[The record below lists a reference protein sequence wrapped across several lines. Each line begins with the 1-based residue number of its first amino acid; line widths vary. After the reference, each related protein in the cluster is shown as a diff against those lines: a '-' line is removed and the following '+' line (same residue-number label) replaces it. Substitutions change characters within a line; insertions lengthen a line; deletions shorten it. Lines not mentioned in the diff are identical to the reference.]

1 MWPFKAGSMQI
12 LKTDPTIDI
21 STSSGMLRVTVH
33 PSRSWLVVLFES
45 GAILIFGIMTYRYW
59 GSMSQLFRAIFVLG
73 TLSGTGGLIFQLPGT
88 EIIEISS
95 EKLTVRKEIHGWERK
110 REYATKECCELEWMQ
125 AAEDTPQS
133 LQFKNGWRTV
143 KLGENLSENQAIE
156 ILTALQ
162 NSVPE
167 AAQQLCSYPD
177 GKKHFI
183 TLGLN

>member
-1 MWPFKAGSMQI
+1 MHI
-12 LKTDPTIDI
+12 LNTDPTIDI

-33 PSRSWLVVLFES
+33 PSRSWLVVICES
-45 GAILIFGIMTYRYW
+45 VAILSFGILTYRYW
-59 GSMSQLFRAIFVLG
+59 GSMSQLFRVLFVSG
-73 TLSGTGGLIFQLPGT
+73 TLSGAAALIFQLSGT

-110 REYATKECCELEWMQ
+110 RDYRIKECRELEWMQ
-125 AAEDTPQS
+125 GAEDTPQS
-133 LQFKNGWRTV
+133 LQFKTGWGTV
-143 KLGENLSENQAIE
+143 TLGENLSENQAIE

-162 NSVPE
+162 QSVPE

-183 TLGLN
+183 TLGLS

>member
-1 MWPFKAGSMQI
+1 
-12 LKTDPTIDI
+12 
-21 STSSGMLRVTVH
+21 
-33 PSRSWLVVLFES
+33 
-45 GAILIFGIMTYRYW
+45 
-59 GSMSQLFRAIFVLG
+59 
-73 TLSGTGGLIFQLPGT
+73 
-88 EIIEISS
+88 
-95 EKLTVRKEIHGWERK
+95 
-110 REYATKECCELEWMQ
+110 MQ

-167 AAQQLCSYPD
+167 AGQQLCSYPD

-183 TLGLN
+183 TLGLS